1 MGFERRTSLVPPKD
15 EAGKAW
21 PAIAMGFF
29 VAFGGVLFGYDTGT
43 ISGILAM
50 PYWQSLFSTG
60 YVDPNG
66 DRNITTSQESAI
78 VSILSAGTFFGALA
92 SPFMADYI
100 GRKPA
105 LMISTWVF
113 NLGVIL
119 QTAATAIPMFLAG
132 RFFAG
137 FGVGLISAL
146 IPLYQSETAPKWIRG
161 AIVGAYQWAI
171 TIGLLLAAVVNNATG
186 KRNDTGSYR
195 IPIAV
200 QFAWSII
207 LFGGMLL
214 LPETPRY
221 LVRAGKIDRAHKAL
235 GRIRRLPIDHPAV
248 LHEVEEVKANHEFE
262 SSLGQASYLDCF
274 RPPILKRQFTGMA
287 LQALQ
292 QLTGINFIFYYGTK
306 YFQNSGVS
314 SGFVI
319 SMITSAINV
328 ASTIPGM
335 WAVDR
340 FGRRPLLLWGAIG
353 MCVSQLIVAVVGT
366 VSTGQTDTGEITVKS
381 PAGQKAAVSFVCI
394 YIFFFASTWGPLAW
408 VVTGE
413 IFPLKT
419 RAKSLSMSTA
429 TNWLFNWAIA
439 YSTPYL
445 VNYGDGFANLQSK
458 IFFIWFGCCFLCIA
472 FVYFFIYETKGLSL
486 EQVDQLYEEVSVASK
501 SVHWQPKET
510 WEHRQSVAHQGGH
523 VDMESDGKHSPG
535 ERETEAGHY
544 EKNATV

>member
-1 MGFERRTSLVPPKD
+1 MNTVRRASLVKPD

-21 PAIAMGFF
+21 PAIAIGMF
-29 VAFGGVLFGYDTGT
+29 VAFGGVLYGYDTGT

-50 PYWQSLFSTG
+50 PYWQRLFSTG
-60 YVDPNG
+60 YRDPEGNLNVSG
-66 DRNITTSQESAI
+66 SEESGI
-78 VSILSAGTFFGALA
+78 VSILSAGTFFGALS
-92 SPFMADYI
+92 SPFMTDSI
-100 GRKPA
+100 GRRPG
-105 LMISTWVF
+105 LMIATWVF

-119 QTAATAIPMFLAG
+119 QTASTAIPMFLAG

-137 FGVGLISAL
+137 FGVGQISA
-146 IPLYQSETAPKWIRG
+146 IVPLYQSETAPKWIRG

-171 TIGLLLAAVVNNATG
+171 TIGLLLAAIVNNATA

-200 QFAWSII
+200 QFAYS
-207 LFGGMLL
+207 LFLFIGMLL
-214 LPETPRY
+214 LPETPRF
-221 LVRAGKIDRAHKAL
+221 LIKRGRDDAAAKSLGK
-235 GRIRRLPIDHPAV
+235 IRRLQPDHPAIV
-248 LHEVEEVKANHEFE
+248 AELKEVRANHEFE
-262 SSLGQASYLDCF
+262 KSLGKSSYLDCF
-274 RPPILKRQFTGMA
+274 KPPILKRQFTGMA

-306 YFQNSGVS
+306 YFENSGIS

-335 WAVDR
+335 YAIDKW
-340 FGRRPLLLWGAIG
+340 GRRPLLLWGAVG
-353 MCVSQLIVAVVGT
+353 MCISQFIVAMAGT
-366 VSTGQTDTGEITVKS
+366 FSTGQRENGDIYVKNL
-381 PAGQKAAVSFVCI
+381 AGQKAAVSFVCI

-419 RAKSLSMSTA
+419 RARSLSITTA

-445 VNYGDGFANLQSK
+445 VNYGTGYANLQSK
-458 IFFIWFGCCFLCIA
+458 IFFIWFGCCFICIA

-486 EQVDQLYEEVSVASK
+486 EEVDQLYDEVSVASK
-501 SVHWQPKET
+501 SRQWKPTESWQ
-510 WEHRQSVAHQGGH
+510 HRQSVSAP
-523 VDMESDGKHSPG
+523 DGKVVHG
-535 ERETEAGHY
+535 EQGEVSHE
-544 EKNATV
+544 EKNGV

>member
-1 MGFERRTSLVPPKD
+1 MGIARKVSLSRPNE

-50 PYWQSLFSTG
+50 PYWQRLFSTG
-60 YVDPNG
+60 FRDVDGNL
-66 DRNITTSQESAI
+66 NITTAQESGI

-92 SPFMADYI
+92 SPLFSDYI
-100 GRKPA
+100 GRRPA
-105 LMISTWVF
+105 LMVSTWVF

-119 QTAATAIPMFLAG
+119 QTIATAIPMFLAG

-161 AIVGAYQWAI
+161 AIVGAYQWSI
-171 TIGLLLAAVVNNATG
+171 TIGLLLAAVVNNATAN
-186 KRNDTGSYR
+186 RNDTGSYR

-200 QFAWSII
+200 QFAWSLI
-207 LFGGMLL
+207 LFVGMIF

-221 LVRAGKIDRAHKAL
+221 LIRSNKPEKAAKAL
-235 GRIRRLPIDHPAV
+235 GRIRRLSPDHPAV
-248 LHEVEEVKANHEFE
+248 SHELAEVKANHDYE
-262 SSLGQASYLDCF
+262 SSIGKSSYLDCF
-274 RPPILKRQFTGMA
+274 KPPILKRQFTGMA

-335 WAVDR
+335 YAIDKW
-340 FGRRPLLLWGAIG
+340 GRRPLLLWGAVG
-353 MCVSQLIVAVVGT
+353 MCVSQFIVAMCGT
-366 VSTGQTDTGEITVKS
+366 LSTGQTSTGDIFVKNI
-381 PAGQKAAVSFVCI
+381 AGQKAAVSFVCI

-419 RAKSLSMSTA
+419 RAKSLSMTTA

-445 VNYGDGFANLQSK
+445 VNYGDGYANLQSK
-458 IFFIWFGCCFLCIA
+458 IFFVWFACCFLCIA
-472 FVYFFIYETKGLSL
+472 FVWFFIYETKGLSL
-486 EQVDQLYEEVSVASK
+486 EEVDQLYDEVKVARK
-501 SVHWQPKET
+501 STKWRPTET
-510 WEHRQSVAHQGGH
+510 WEHRQSVSHPAVTEDTKA
-523 VDMESDGKHSPG
+523 VDASHS
-535 ERETEAGHY
+535 EHS
-544 EKNATV
+544 NNVV